1 MKTKFFVLIALGVAT
16 TPARR
21 LPSTLIQWVP
31 VPSGTTVTAATPLTV
46 NGAGYGDV
54 KFEVANADSLIVA
67 ANHQNGS
74 GTNMNSLELDAGEI
88 VWVTFLGPQALNVSF
103 DIIGIN
109 NGESATPVYIGSGG
123 DIHQLEA
130 IGGNGVG
137 TAAITWDAVPT
148 PSSSLLVL
156 VGSGSLILRRR
167 RG

>member
-31 VPSGTTVTAATPLTV
+31 VPSGTIVTAATPLTV

-109 NGESATPVYIGSGG
+109 NGESAPPYTLDLAVIFINLRPSVETESAL
-123 DIHQLEA
+123 QLSP
-130 IGGNGVG
+130 GMRFPRQ
-137 TAAITWDAVPT
+137 AAAF
-148 PSSSLLVL
+148 
-156 VGSGSLILRRR
+156 
-167 RG
+167 

>member
-1 MKTKFFVLIALGVAT
+1 
-16 TPARR
+16 
-21 LPSTLIQWVP
+21 
-31 VPSGTTVTAATPLTV
+31 
-46 NGAGYGDV
+46 
-54 KFEVANADSLIVA
+54 
-67 ANHQNGS
+67 
-74 GTNMNSLELDAGEI
+74 MNSLELDAGEI

-167 RG
+167 RGWAYYHILRTATHTRAAVFLSAPIKQSVESLIDTHKKTRRIHPRVLNVLVKARAISLCRIF

>member
-1 MKTKFFVLIALGVAT
+1 
-16 TPARR
+16 
-21 LPSTLIQWVP
+21 
-31 VPSGTTVTAATPLTV
+31 
-46 NGAGYGDV
+46 
-54 KFEVANADSLIVA
+54 
-67 ANHQNGS
+67 
-74 GTNMNSLELDAGEI
+74 MNSLELDAGEI